1 MKSVS
6 EIEQLVAEE
15 TKHRLEEMES
25 PEYEFPK
32 TIPEKGLY
40 PCRPCRYY

>member
-1 MKSVS
+1 MKNVS

-32 TIPEKGLY
+32 PFLRKDLSL
-40 PCRPCRYY
+40 